1 MCLSHQIEHLKIKN
15 LDLEKHVRKILNSK
29 DKVTTKVDS
38 LTSENEYLCK
48 ELAHVDKI
56 AEQLEKE
63 REFVLDSAGQE
74 LSEAKVLDLLHEM
87 FYICSAVIVHVTLFV
102 LTNGETGRNNAV
114 NTTLWIIFDLYL
126 FIQ

>member
-1 MCLSHQIEHLKIKN
+1 MCLSHQIEHLKTKN

-29 DKVTTKVDS
+29 EKVTTQVDS

-63 REFVLDSAGQE
+63 KEFVLDSAGQE
-74 LSEAKVLDLLHEM
+74 LSEAKVLDLLYEM
-87 FYICSAVIVHVTLFV
+87 FYICSAVIVHVALLV
-102 LTNGETGRNNAV
+102 LTNGETGRKNAV
-114 NTTLWIIFDLYL
+114 NTTLRVIFDLYP